1 MRYSDLIEKTK
12 DLPLGKH
19 VVTELSTGRII
30 IQNTGTRHHYLS
42 PRPEY
47 RLSIESGGK
56 SFAPRHSDFLSDYL
70 LKCDCRP
77 ELRLPL
83 SEACDAVCNGMSPS
97 EQIENKKLPAYF
109 SEVNRDTWS
118 YQTSG
123 FQTGGLSTELFMYGL
138 QAMIRVYDLNDP
150 ELKAP
155 EAFRKAFLDV
165 QGGGTV
171 PDAVQR
177 LRPQIRGGK
186 RYFDKLERA

>member
-12 DLPLGKH
+12 ALPLGRH
-19 VVTELSTGRII
+19 VINEVPTGRII
-30 IQNTGTRHHYLS
+30 IQNVGSRHHYLS
-42 PRPEY
+42 DRPEY
-47 RLSIESGGK
+47 RLMVESGGK
-56 SFAPRHSDFLSDYL
+56 SFTPRHSDFLSDYL
-70 LKCDCRP
+70 LKCECRP

-97 EQIENKKLPAYF
+97 EQIEHKKLPAFF
-109 SEVNRDTWS
+109 SEATMDTWS

-138 QAMIRVYDLNDP
+138 QALIRVSDLNDP

-165 QGGGTV
+165 QGGKPV
-171 PDAVQR
+171 DEAAQR
-177 LRPQIRGGK
+177 LRPQVRGGK